1 MIYFYCNHYKIVSVT
16 IRQKEGAFMDS
27 AKMLTMHNIRP
38 SVIRVMIYDFVKN
51 TKSHPTADEIY
62 RCLHPKAPT
71 LSKTTVYNTVK
82 LFASGG
88 LLKVLS
94 IDGHQLR
101 YDADT
106 CHHGHFRCEECDRIF
121 DFTIEKDCEAG
132 LEGFDVTQREIFY
145 SGRCGQCK

>member
-1 MIYFYCNHYKIVSVT
+1 
-16 IRQKEGAFMDS
+16 MDS
-27 AKMLTMHNIRP
+27 AKLLSLHSIKP

-51 TKSHPTADEIY
+51 TKLHPTADEIY
-62 RCLHPKAPT
+62 KHLQPKVPT

-94 IDGHQLR
+94 IDPDQLR

-106 CHHGHFRCEECDRIF
+106 CHHGHFRCEECNGIF
-121 DFTIEKDCEAG
+121 DFTIRGDYEEG
-132 LEGFDVTQREIFY
+132 LEDFFVTQREIFY
-145 SGRCGQCK
+145 SGRCSKCKK

>member
-1 MIYFYCNHYKIVSVT
+1 
-16 IRQKEGAFMDS
+16 MDS
-27 AKMLTMHNIRP
+27 AKLLSLHSIKP

-62 RCLHPKAPT
+62 KHLQPKVPT

-94 IDGHQLR
+94 IDPDQLR

-106 CHHGHFRCEECDRIF
+106 FHHGHFRCEECNEIF
-121 DFTIEKDCEAG
+121 DFTIRGDYEEG
-132 LEGFDVTQREIFY
+132 LEDFFVTQREIFY
-145 SGRCGQCK
+145 SGRCSKCKK